1 MNTLPGERLIKLV
14 DGREVSNYSEEYR
27 FECEC
32 RDLLTRKPTRSEKH
46 LYLYGVS
53 DRQKLMEFDRKTG
66 KDVLAADYTTRWVV
80 KNPLMKWRG
89 LAGAD
94 KLLAE
99 AKRLHDLT
107 QK

>member
-1 MNTLPGERLIKLV
+1 MLTGRMAFDPLS
-14 DGREVSNYSEEYR
+14 GREVDTGSEEWR
-27 FECEC
+27 NVCEC

-53 DRQKLMEFDRKTG
+53 DRSKLMEFDRKTG

-99 AKRLHDLT
+99 AKRLYDLT